1 MAYSSPAT
9 WVAGNVLTAAQLNA
23 QLRDNLLAAFPL
35 GVDAWTGYTPTLTQ
49 SAAVTK
55 TVTRAVYQRV
65 GRLVV
70 VTFSLSVTGAGT
82 VSNNIQVGLPVAAAA
97 SAMPGGSMW
106 IYDASAN
113 TNYVGVAVML
123 STTTIGAI
131 ISGGTGY
138 AGNVGGVMAAALAS
152 GDAIL
157 GHFTYEAAA

>member
-1 MAYSSPAT
+1 MAYTAPST
-9 WVAGNVLTAAQLNA
+9 WVAGNVLTAAQLNQ

-49 SAAVTK
+49 SATVTK
-55 TVTRAVYQRV
+55 TVSRAVYQRV

-70 VTFSLSVTGAGT
+70 VAFSLSATSAGT
-82 VSNNIQVGLPVAAAA
+82 ASNNIQIGLPVAAAA
-97 SAMPGGSMW
+97 SSVPGGSVW

-113 TNYVGVAVML
+113 INYVGIAVLL

-152 GDAIL
+152 GDALL
-157 GHFTYEAAA
+157 GHVTYEAAA